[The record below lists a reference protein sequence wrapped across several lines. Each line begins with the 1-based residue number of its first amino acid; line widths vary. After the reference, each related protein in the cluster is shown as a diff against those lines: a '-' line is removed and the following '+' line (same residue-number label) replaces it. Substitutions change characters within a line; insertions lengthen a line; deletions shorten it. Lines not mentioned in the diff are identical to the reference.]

1 MLGAMSTE
9 KLFEE
14 VPEEARPTFSRLVR
28 EGVRSPA
35 AMREQI
41 PHYLES
47 IRLASTQGGP
57 PFSVG
62 QAIARDCIT
71 LLDAWDSHSEES
83 RALIRGAVEYFLL
96 PRDGDDDLATPHGLD
111 DDAAVVRAVMAHLA
125 ARTD

>member
-1 MLGAMSTE
+1 MSTE
-9 KLFEE
+9 ALLEE
-14 VPEEARPTFSRLVR
+14 VPEGARATFSRLVR

-62 QAIARDCIT
+62 KAIARDCET
-71 LLDAWDSHSEES
+71 LLDAWETHDEDG

-96 PRDGDDDLATPHGLD
+96 PRDGDDDLATPQGLD
-111 DDAAVVRAVMAHLA
+111 DDAAVVRAVIAHLG
-125 ARTD
+125 ARPG